1 MIMKKEIQIIRKIF
15 VVIIF
20 SFFLISCSDDCV
32 FSSIT
37 TESLPDAVL
46 GQEYSA
52 TIEYDIT
59 CSYTSKFAEVIE
71 GNLPP
76 GIEMD
81 GSGTFSGIPA
91 KEGSYTFKIKLRIC
105 FGSGATGA
113 TNCSDKTKE
122 FTITVNNE

>member
-1 MIMKKEIQIIRKIF
+1 MIMKKEIYIIGKIF
-15 VVIIF
+15 IIITL

-46 GQEYSA
+46 EQEYSA
-52 TIEYDIT
+52 TIEYDIS
-59 CSYTSKFAEVIE
+59 CSYTSKSAEVID
-71 GNLPP
+71 GNLPQ

-81 GSGTFSGIPA
+81 GSGTFSGIPT
-91 KEGSYTFKIKLRIC
+91 KEGSFTFKINLRIC

-113 TNCSDKTKE
+113 TGCSDKTKE
-122 FTITVNNE
+122 FTIAVNSE

>member
-1 MIMKKEIQIIRKIF
+1 MIMKKEIYIIGNIF
-15 VVIIF
+15 IVIALSI
-20 SFFLISCSDDCV
+20 LLLSCSDDCV

-46 GQEYSA
+46 GQEYSSA
-52 TIEYDIT
+52 IEYDIS

-81 GSGTFSGIPA
+81 GSGTFSGIPE
-91 KEGSYTFKIKLRIC
+91 KEGSFSFKINLRIC

-113 TNCSDKTKE
+113 TNCTDKTKE
-122 FTITVNNE
+122 FTIAVNSE